1 MLGKAVTLGL
11 GGNLSRLV
19 LGPYLNLNM
28 GLIMISD
35 CFLNLDLDWL
45 LFLFFSSFSV
55 PTSSSSSSWPRCCSS
70 STSGSRC
77 RKRRTRPSRRSRHS
91 SGKTTERPVDKIETN
106 GIEKKNSYGEKNTY
120 LKPGASQ
127 KKFLSSAFCRN
138 LRCLKSPHPSC

>member
-1 MLGKAVTLGL
+1 
-11 GGNLSRLV
+11 
-19 LGPYLNLNM
+19 
-28 GLIMISD
+28 MISDD

-45 LFLFFSSFSV
+45 LFIFFSSFSV

-106 GIEKKNSYGEKNTY
+106 GIEKKQLRRKKHLPLTWSFPEKVSIFG
-120 LKPGASQ
+120 LLPQPSLSKVPPPFMLVE
-127 KKFLSSAFCRN
+127 KKA
-138 LRCLKSPHPSC
+138 KISPNVIPVVWQHGRHR